1 MYVHAMMYQ
10 PNEKISIPYLK
21 VANFIKGNPKS
32 NCEQPI
38 FDEPYPKLLQA
49 FNAKSGLEKIT
60 PYWSTMYKTELTK
73 KFKYCNC

>member
-1 MYVHAMMYQ
+1 MMYQ

-60 PYWSTMYKTELTK
+60 PY
-73 KFKYCNC
+73 